1 MALADPQSLTIGGTA
16 TSFPRTDGPNPG
28 VFTTSDGTTVFKVTP
43 VSGKRHRRTVRLD
56 FSKIAA
62 DPISAVNK
70 RVSGSVYVVVDFPV
84 DGFTQTELVNQVK
97 ALSDWLTASTNAN
110 TIKVISGES

>member
-28 VFTTSDGTTVFKVTP
+28 VFTSVDGTSSFKVTP
-43 VSGKRHRRTVRLD
+43 LNGKRHRRTVRLD

-62 DPISAVNK
+62 DPLTAVNK

-84 DGFTQTELVNQVK
+84 DGFTTTDLVNQVK

-110 TIKVISGES
+110 TIKVLVGES